1 MSITTRT
8 NLILSIYKSRE
19 TLLELLA
26 ERGFQ
31 VDKYVGYSKNEI
43 DTMSKNGT
51 LDMLLTDS
59 SNNEAPTKKVY
70 VKYLLDKTATV
81 QDLENIM
88 EDLYENA
95 EDAYRLGTGLSSPNQ
110 EEGQEDEDAI
120 VVITNDDP
128 NPKLKTFLSELW
140 TTRGRFIT
148 VISIKRLQFN
158 VLKHELQP
166 RRIDI
171 LSGVERADLM
181 AKYNMR
187 SLSEFPE
194 ISRFDPLALALFLR
208 PGRVC
213 RLVRNSPTALASE
226 YYRVCV

>member
-95 EDAYRLGTGLSSPNQ
+95 EDAYRLGTAVQ

-166 RRIDI
+166 RHIDI
-171 LSGVERADLM
+171 LTGGERADLM

>member
-166 RRIDI
+166 RNIDI
-171 LSGVERADLM
+171 LTGGERADLM